1 MFELCHR
8 GGQRASFAAEY
19 RRRVQLDKTE
29 RCRLEE
35 LGIAAAAAAAAAAAS
50 AAAEAAAAIHVLSIA
65 LFYGVVK
72 G

>member
-35 LGIAAAAAAAAAAAS
+35 LGIAAAAAA
-50 AAAEAAAAIHVLSIA
+50 IHVLSIA